1 MNRPLRIIIAL
12 GIAMLLSTFLLYTAL
27 AGKDVREPVIEA
39 HELPTRMDEARSGVV
54 QLVGVAAG
62 PISGATG
69 SKMTFFA
76 TDRRGT
82 NRIRIAYSGSV
93 PATFRAGRNIV
104 VKGTVM
110 GHGAGRLFRAQPGTL
125 STKCPS
131 KFESGES
138 A

>member
-1 MNRPLRIIIAL
+1 MNRPLRLIVAL

-27 AGKDVREPVIEA
+27 AGDDVREPVIEA
-39 HELPTRMDEARSGVV
+39 HELPTRMSEARSGVV
-54 QLVGVAAG
+54 QLVAVAAG
-62 PISGATG
+62 PISGAAG
-69 SKMTFFA
+69 ERMTFFA
-76 TDRRGT
+76 TDRRGK
-82 NRIRIAYSGSV
+82 NRIRIAYRGSV

-104 VKGTVM
+104 VKGTVS
-110 GHGAGRLFRAQPGTL
+110 GRGENRTFKAQAGTL